1 MYSLIIQ
8 IICTHV
14 PRLYRIL
21 FIILICLHY
30 ADRYCINFDKWNIF
44 QQHNWHNHS
53 WFFCLHDDNENEA
66 VEAHIPRHQIPIPKN
81 QDIQIPKPKKPLH
94 LDSKTKKPRHRDF
107 GTKTPRHGEIEANKP
122 RHRDSKVF
130 FQRTKSHN
138 IEIPRVKN
146 YEIEIPKR
154 KSHIIEAQER
164 LQVKVPRRKLEQ
176 YFTDSYHTRCMI
188 LRKITR
194 KQKIHWSLINSF
206 HFLSYFKKVYT

>member
-1 MYSLIIQ
+1 MYSSIIQ

-81 QDIQIPKPKKPLH
+81 HDIQIPKPKKPLH

-107 GTKTPRHGEIEANKP
+107 GTKTPDMEKWRQI
-122 RHRDSKVF
+122 
-130 FQRTKSHN
+130 SHD
-138 IEIPRVKN
+138 IVIPRCFFRGQKATTS
-146 YEIEIPKR
+146 R
-154 KSHIIEAQER
+154 FQE
-164 LQVKVPRRKLEQ
+164 
-176 YFTDSYHTRCMI
+176 
-188 LRKITR
+188 
-194 KQKIHWSLINSF
+194 
-206 HFLSYFKKVYT
+206 